1 MKRIFKKR
9 EKTIEKSFVP
19 ILFFLMLTLPVVQ
32 VSGIDQASISDNLIE
47 TLKIPEGWSKQ
58 ITGVS
63 KTVQSPEKDL
73 TIYFYKVNISSDFDF
88 SKQSLSLWKQIDPSF
103 SYEEQKKISPPNS
116 EGWDNLTQIVYDI
129 PLKELKVIISI
140 SREKDR
146 VAYINL
152 ISGSLK
158 AISKRSAQLNT
169 IIKTWKPSSIKG
181 EDYSRVTAK
190 VFKGIIMKYR
200 FNRFIKRLQ
209 KESNIPGL
217 AIGIIQDGKVVYKKN
232 FGRTKVTGGQPV
244 NSDTLFMIGSMT
256 KPLTTL
262 MMSKLVHDGK
272 LSWDDPINKF
282 LMNWSLRDK
291 KAAKNMLIRHS
302 ACACTGMPR
311 RDLDFIFEIEGVSA
325 EDRMKQMRKMYP
337 TTKPGETFQYSNYLV
352 AAGGFAAAKSYDKTL
367 SLLDSYKKA
376 MSDLV
381 FKPLNMKRTVV
392 INEAPYIKNSA
403 FPHAYDLFL
412 KPQLISTKI
421 EEFTHSIAPAG
432 SVWSNVND
440 ILGYMSLE
448 LSVSSLFPN
457 YIDRDNLLIR
467 RKKGVQIT
475 DEKSYG
481 LGLFLEDYKGLKIV
495 HHGGNTMGFTSD
507 MFFLPE
513 KNIGAVILANVGAAN
528 ILLIRVKLLELLFRM
543 DTKVE
548 ETLSFRR
555 EEIKKNIE
563 RAKNKIKPFI
573 KGAKILEGMYSSKE
587 LGQMSVYMKGKK
599 LYADFGEFV
608 TELAEIKTSGKNKVF
623 LLISP
628 PWTGG
633 FQMML
638 EGRRFILPSA
648 QEKYVFER
656 DSD

>member
-1 MKRIFKKR
+1 MFKTKGKVITRYFASIFFVLV
-9 EKTIEKSFVP
+9 TVFSFVY
-19 ILFFLMLTLPVVQ
+19 ISEADQ
-32 VSGIDQASISDNLIE
+32 VSASNNLLKS
-47 TLKIPEGWSKQ
+47 LKIPEGWSKQ
-58 ITGVS
+58 TNNVLKS
-63 KTVQSPEKDL
+63 MQSPEKDL
-73 TIYFYKVNISSDFDF
+73 IIYFYKATISSDFDF
-88 SKQSLSLWKQIDPSF
+88 SKHSLSLWQQIDPSF
-103 SYEEQKKISPPNS
+103 SYKEKKKMSPPNS

-140 SREKDR
+140 SREKDG

-158 AISKRSAQLNT
+158 AINKRSAQLNT
-169 IIKTWKPSSIKG
+169 IIKTWKPKSIKG
-181 EDYSRVTAK
+181 EDYSHVTAK
-190 VFKGIIMKYR
+190 AFKGIIMKYK
-200 FNRFIKRLQ
+200 FNRFVKRLK
-209 KESNIPGL
+209 KELHIPGL
-217 AIGIIQDGKVVYKKN
+217 AIGIIQDGQVVYKKG
-232 FGRTKVTGGQPV
+232 FGKAKITGGLPV

-262 MMSKLVHDGK
+262 MMSKLVYEGK

-282 LMNWSLRDK
+282 LVSWSLKDK
-291 KAAKNMLIRHS
+291 KAAENMLIKHS

-311 RDLDFIFEIEGVSA
+311 RDLDFIFEIEGFSA
-325 EDRMKQMRKMYP
+325 EDRMKQMKGMSP

-352 AAGGFAAAKSYDKTL
+352 AAGGFAAAKSYDKAL
-367 SLLDSYKKA
+367 SLLDSYKKT
-376 MSDLV
+376 MNDLV
-381 FKPLNMKRTVV
+381 FNPLSMKRTVV
-392 INEAPYIKNSA
+392 INEAPYIRNSA
-403 FPHAYDLFL
+403 LPHAYDLFL

-421 EEFTHSIAPAG
+421 EEFTHSVAPAG
-432 SVWSNVND
+432 SIWSNVDD
-440 ILGYMSLE
+440 ILRYISLE
-448 LSVSSLFPN
+448 LNVSALFPN
-457 YIDRDNLLIR
+457 YIDRDNLFIR
-467 RKKGVQIT
+467 RKKGIQIT

-481 LGLFLEDYKGLKIV
+481 LGLFVEDYKGLQIV

-513 KNIGAVILANVGAAN
+513 KNIGAVILANAGAAN
-528 ILLIRVKLLELLFRM
+528 ILPIRIKLLELLFGM

-548 ETLSFRR
+548 ETLSFYR
-555 EEIKKNIE
+555 EEISKNID
-563 RAKNKIKPFI
+563 RVKDKIKPLI
-573 KGAKILEGMYSSKE
+573 EEVKIFEGRYNSKE
-587 LGQMSVYMKGKK
+587 LGKVSVYMKNKK

-608 TELAEIKTSGKNKVF
+608 TELAEIKAPGENRVF

-648 QEKYVFER
+648 QKEYVFER